1 MLIGFG
7 APVSGSWATP
17 ANQVAI
23 ARRAEQLGYASLWTF
38 SRLIYSDWPEQS
50 RLAPPYRSVHDPIVV
65 AAFLAGVTER
75 VRLGLAVVN
84 APFYPPVAL
93 AKALNSLDIVSAG
106 RLDAGLGIGWSPDEY
121 KATGTDM
128 SRRGAR
134 MAEYLACLHEI
145 WTGDPAEFAGEF
157 YTVPRGWIDPKPVQ
171 QPHPPVL
178 LGGTAVPAL
187 RRAGS
192 LADGWISSSRVDIAD
207 LPPAID
213 EVRRG
218 AADAGKDPDAV
229 RIVIRGVARLRD
241 QAEAAALTGPV
252 DRIRSGL
259 EQYAE
264 AGATEVFLDLNFDE
278 LIGTPDADPAR
289 SMDVAHQLLEEFA
302 PAS

>member
-1 MLIGFG
+1 
-7 APVSGSWATP
+7 
-17 ANQVAI
+17 
-23 ARRAEQLGYASLWTF
+23 
-38 SRLIYSDWPEQS
+38 
-50 RLAPPYRSVHDPIVV
+50 
-65 AAFLAGVTER
+65 
-75 VRLGLAVVN
+75 
-84 APFYPPVAL
+84 
-93 AKALNSLDIVSAG
+93 
-106 RLDAGLGIGWSPDEY
+106 
-121 KATGTDM
+121 
-128 SRRGAR
+128 
-134 MAEYLACLHEI
+134 
-145 WTGDPAEFAGEF
+145 
-157 YTVPRGWIDPKPVQ
+157 
-171 QPHPPVL
+171 VL

-241 QAEAAALTGPV
+241 QADSAALTGPV